1 MSIPDPKPHVYL
13 RSEITSTV
21 TALALCATNMSAAGA
36 ANPDYTAGYIDAL
49 RAVLVAFG
57 VEMPSQFQ
65 RGQP

>member
-1 MSIPDPKPHVYL
+1 MNIPDPKPHVYL

-21 TALALCATNMSAAGA
+21 TALALCAAGMAAAGA
-36 ANPDYTAGYIDAL
+36 GDPVYTQGYIDAL

>member
-1 MSIPDPKPHVYL
+1 MSVPDPKPHAYL
-13 RSEITSTV
+13 RSEITSMV
-21 TALALCATNMSAAGA
+21 TALALGAANMSAAGA

-57 VEMPSQFQ
+57 VELPSQFQ